1 MDVKPKNK
9 IKIVYI
15 LPSLDKGGAER
26 FLTDLIL
33 NLDHQIYEP
42 ILLLFQRGGE
52 WLSELTAENIPV
64 IILEKKYKLDL
75 KNFYQLLSI
84 LKKIKPQIVHTQ
96 LGGDIYGRLA
106 AKILKVPVILSTE
119 QNVNPDENIV
129 RHIFKKI
136 SNGYADKIVAISQAV
151 RKDLIFR
158 YKIKADKIR
167 VIPNGLEIS
176 KFLGASGRLA
186 NHEKLKNKAL
196 TFGTI
201 GRLSPQKGHSI
212 LIKAWAKLKTPGLR
226 CLIAGEGD
234 LTDKLTKQ
242 IKEAGLEERVKLIGL
257 VSDPAAFLNSL
268 DAFIF
273 PSLWEGQGIV
283 LLEAGLVG
291 RPIIASAVDG
301 ILEIIDE
308 ETGWLVPAG
317 DETALAVKIDWL
329 ADNLD
334 SPLVKERV
342 EKLRSRLIATYDIKK
357 IVTAYQALY
366 QELLKTKIT
375 YENTTS

>member
-1 MDVKPKNK
+1 
-9 IKIVYI
+9 
-15 LPSLDKGGAER
+15 
-26 FLTDLIL
+26 
-33 NLDHQIYEP
+33 
-42 ILLLFQRGGE
+42 
-52 WLSELTAENIPV
+52 
-64 IILEKKYKLDL
+64 
-75 KNFYQLLSI
+75 
-84 LKKIKPQIVHTQ
+84 
-96 LGGDIYGRLA
+96 
-106 AKILKVPVILSTE
+106 
-119 QNVNPDENIV
+119 
-129 RHIFKKI
+129 
-136 SNGYADKIVAISQAV
+136 
-151 RKDLIFR
+151 
-158 YKIKADKIR
+158 
-167 VIPNGLEIS
+167 
-176 KFLGASGRLA
+176 
-186 NHEKLKNKAL
+186 
-196 TFGTI
+196 
-201 GRLSPQKGHSI
+201 
-212 LIKAWAKLKTPGLR
+212 
-226 CLIAGEGD
+226 
-234 LTDKLTKQ
+234 
-242 IKEAGLEERVKLIGL
+242 LEERVKLIGL